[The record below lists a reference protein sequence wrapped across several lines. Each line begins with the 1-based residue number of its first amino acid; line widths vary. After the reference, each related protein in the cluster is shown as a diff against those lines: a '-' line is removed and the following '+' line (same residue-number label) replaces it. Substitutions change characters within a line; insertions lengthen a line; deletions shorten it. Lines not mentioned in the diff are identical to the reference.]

1 MSLMGSRGR
10 RASLSDA
17 PQSVQWTHSVQAELD
32 YVGLARAQLLGL
44 SRQHEVIF
52 EGLDVDLTWDLD
64 PRIQEEEECYSHEP
78 MENSPRQ
85 QPERSVPLWA
95 GTVEAHCDCAA
106 EEPSFQAPSLRM
118 GIADEVEPDA
128 GGFFAASHGE
138 LAVSVPSKGTFV
150 QPLCTVPAV
159 SSLHACRHPIPLQAA
174 FDEASETV
182 YHNRWVRGLANCFSQ
197 LDVSLPTLS
206 QPVHR
211 VGSTATSILAASLQ
225 ASTGRCEGTL
235 PLAEPAASE
244 VSVPLSQPVHVWRS
258 TAPTTGPQ
266 RPHPALCDPSWVL
279 DGTDTA
285 GCCGIFCGGTDPGGS
300 SQLPR
305 RRLQYA
311 ACPRRSN

>member
-1 MSLMGSRGR
+1 M
-10 RASLSDA
+10 
-17 PQSVQWTHSVQAELD
+17 
-32 YVGLARAQLLGL
+32 
-44 SRQHEVIF
+44 
-52 EGLDVDLTWDLD
+52 
-64 PRIQEEEECYSHEP
+64 
-78 MENSPRQ
+78 
-85 QPERSVPLWA
+85 
-95 GTVEAHCDCAA
+95 
-106 EEPSFQAPSLRM
+106 
-118 GIADEVEPDA
+118 
-128 GGFFAASHGE
+128 
-138 LAVSVPSKGTFV
+138 PSKGTFV

-159 SSLHACRHPIPLQAA
+159 SSLRACRHPIPLQAA

-311 ACPRRSN
+311 ACPCRSN